1 MPYKILTLA
10 INFSSFT
17 VSLEQDKVYMKKGL
31 AFTAGVLSLCA
42 LCADDDSYWTSDISG
57 NASLGFQTEYAYR
70 GRQNGKM
77 TIVPELWIGYNAT
90 DEFQI
95 YAGLDGVLNMKKKF
109 GIKYNDAGAR
119 IPDALRDDWRYFS
132 RISPYI
138 GVEYKF
144 NDMFALD
151 VGYQHS
157 FYTKKLSKEY
167 KNIWKDF
174 YGKEPKRDTNEI
186 YVGALIDYA
195 INDSIKL
202 DPSLY
207 ATYGFENKEINV
219 EGRVSCNFDLSDK
232 LAPGVGINVGAKFGF
247 DHAKK
252 FWKTKIRR
260 YDIIPNVLVID
271 LGKKSYW
278 YYGANA
284 DLVYSFN
291 EKVRAKAGVEYV
303 GNSAKKKSWVN
314 LLGDAHKNMVW
325 FNAGLD
331 CAF

>member
-1 MPYKILTLA
+1 
-10 INFSSFT
+10 
-17 VSLEQDKVYMKKGL
+17 MKKGL
-31 AFTAGVLSLCA
+31 AIAAGVLSLCA
-42 LCADDDSYWTSDISG
+42 LCADDDSDWTSDISG
-57 NASLGFQTEYAYR
+57 NASIDFQTEYAYR

-77 TIVPELWIGYNAT
+77 AIVPELWIGYNAT

-95 YAGLDGVLNMKKKF
+95 YAGLDGVFNMKKKTAF
-109 GIKYNDAGAR
+109 DIGH
-119 IPDALRDDWRYFS
+119 DDILVATWKHFNRV
-132 RISPYI
+132 SPYV

-144 NDMFALD
+144 NDMVALD
-151 VGYQHS
+151 AGYQHS
-157 FYTKKLSKEY
+157 FYTKKLSRDLKEDWEY
-167 KNIWKDF
+167 IFD
-174 YGKEPKRDTNEI
+174 GQRPKRDTNEI

-207 ATYGFENKEINV
+207 VTYGFENKEINV

-232 LAPGVGINVGAKFGF
+232 VAPGVGIDVGAKLGF

-252 FWKTKIRR
+252 FWKTKIGY
-260 YDIIPNVLVID
+260 YDYLGESF
-271 LGKKSYW
+271 GKKSYW
-278 YYGANA
+278 YYGANV

-291 EKVRAKAGVEYV
+291 EKIRARAGVEYV
-303 GNSAKKKSWVN
+303 GNSAKKSSWVN
-314 LLGDAHKNMVW
+314 LFGDAHKNMAW

>member
-1 MPYKILTLA
+1 
-10 INFSSFT
+10 
-17 VSLEQDKVYMKKGL
+17 MKKGL
-31 AFTAGVLSLCA
+31 AIAAGVLSLCA
-42 LCADDDSYWTSDISG
+42 LCADDDSDWAADISG
-57 NASLGFQTEYAYR
+57 NASIDFQTEYAYR

-77 TIVPELWIGYNAT
+77 AIVPELWIGYNAT

-95 YAGLDGVLNMKKKF
+95 YAGLDGVFNMKKKTAF
-109 GIKYNDAGAR
+109 DIEH
-119 IPDALRDDWRYFS
+119 DDVLVATWKHFNRV
-132 RISPYI
+132 SPYV

-144 NDMFALD
+144 NDMVALD
-151 VGYQHS
+151 AGYQHS
-157 FYTKKLSKEY
+157 FYTKKLSRDF
-167 KNIWKDF
+167 KDDWEAF
-174 YGKEPKRDTNEI
+174 FDGQRPKRDTNEI

-207 ATYGFENKEINV
+207 VTYGFENKEINV

-232 LAPGVGINVGAKFGF
+232 VAPGVGIDVGAKLGF

-252 FWKTKIRR
+252 FWKTKIKS
-260 YDIIPNVLVID
+260 YDIENF
-271 LGKKSYW
+271 GKKSYW

-291 EKVRAKAGVEYV
+291 EKIRVKAGVEYV
-303 GNSAKKKSWVN
+303 GNSAKKSSWVN
-314 LLGDAHKNMVW
+314 LFGDAHKNMVW

>member
-1 MPYKILTLA
+1 
-10 INFSSFT
+10 
-17 VSLEQDKVYMKKGL
+17 MKKGL
-31 AFTAGVLSLCA
+31 AIAAGE
-42 LCADDDSYWTSDISG
+42 
-57 NASLGFQTEYAYR
+57 TEYAYR

-77 TIVPELWIGYNAT
+77 AIVPELWIGYNAT

-95 YAGLDGVLNMKKKF
+95 YAGLDGVFNMKKKTAVDIGHDNAIVATWKHF
-109 GIKYNDAGAR
+109 NR
-119 IPDALRDDWRYFS
+119 V
-132 RISPYI
+132 SPYV

-144 NDMFALD
+144 NDMMALD
-151 VGYQHS
+151 AGYQHS
-157 FYTKKLSKEY
+157 FYTKKLSRGVKED
-167 KNIWKDF
+167 WKKAF
-174 YGKEPKRDTNEI
+174 GGQSLKRDTNEI

-207 ATYGFENKEINV
+207 VTYGFENKEINV
-219 EGRVSCNFDLSDK
+219 EGRASCNFDLSDK
-232 LAPGVGINVGAKFGF
+232 VAPGVGIDVGAKLGF

-252 FWKTKIRR
+252 FCKTKIKS
-260 YDIIPNVLVID
+260 YEIGNF
-271 LGKKSYW
+271 GKKSYW

-291 EKVRAKAGVEYV
+291 EKIRARAGVEYV

-314 LLGDAHKNMVW
+314 LYGDAHKNMVW

>member
-1 MPYKILTLA
+1 
-10 INFSSFT
+10 
-17 VSLEQDKVYMKKGL
+17 MKKGL
-31 AFTAGVLSLCA
+31 AIAAGVLSLCA
-42 LCADDDSYWTSDISG
+42 LCADDDSDWTSDISG
-57 NASLGFQTEYAYR
+57 NASIDFQTEYAYR

-77 TIVPELWIGYNAT
+77 AIVPELWIGYNAT

-95 YAGLDGVLNMKKKF
+95 YAGLDGVFNMKKKF
-109 GIKYNDAGAR
+109 GLKYDVNGDR
-119 IPDALRDDWRYFS
+119 ITDDLRDDWRYFN
-132 RISPYI
+132 RISPYV

-151 VGYQHS
+151 AGYQHS
-157 FYTKKLSKEY
+157 FYTKKINEMYRNTY
-167 KNIWKDF
+167 KDI

-207 ATYGFENKEINV
+207 VTYGFENKEINV

-232 LAPGVGINVGAKFGF
+232 VAPGVGIDVGAKLGF

-252 FWKTKIRR
+252 VWKIKIRR
-260 YDIIPNVLVID
+260 YDTRFGIVDP
-271 LGKKSYW
+271 GKKSYW

-291 EKVRAKAGVEYV
+291 EKIRAKAGIEYV
-303 GNSAKKKSWVN
+303 GNSAKKSSWVN
-314 LLGDAHKNMVW
+314 TFCGITHKNMVW

>member
-1 MPYKILTLA
+1 
-10 INFSSFT
+10 
-17 VSLEQDKVYMKKGL
+17 MKKGL
-31 AFTAGVLSLCA
+31 AIAAGVLSLCA
-42 LCADDDSYWTSDISG
+42 LCADDDSDWAADISG
-57 NASLGFQTEYAYR
+57 NASIDFQTEYAYR

-77 TIVPELWIGYNAT
+77 AIVPELWIGYNAT

-95 YAGLDGVLNMKKKF
+95 YAGLDGVFNMKKKTAF
-109 GIKYNDAGAR
+109 DIGH
-119 IPDALRDDWRYFS
+119 DDVLVATWKHFNRV
-132 RISPYI
+132 SPYV

-144 NDMFALD
+144 NDMVALD
-151 VGYQHS
+151 AGYQHS
-157 FYTKKLSKEY
+157 FYTKKLSRDVKDD
-167 KNIWKDF
+167 WKDSF
-174 YGKEPKRDTNEI
+174 GKEPKRDTNEI

-207 ATYGFENKEINV
+207 VTYGFENKEINV
-219 EGRVSCNFDLSDK
+219 EGRASCNFDLSDK
-232 LAPGVGINVGAKFGF
+232 VAPGVGIDVGAKLGF

-252 FWKTKIRR
+252 FWKTKIGY
-260 YDIIPNVLVID
+260 YDD
-271 LGKKSYW
+271 LDESFGKKSYW

-291 EKVRAKAGVEYV
+291 EKIRVKAGVEYV

-314 LLGDAHKNMVW
+314 LFGDAHKNMVW

>member
-1 MPYKILTLA
+1 
-10 INFSSFT
+10 
-17 VSLEQDKVYMKKGL
+17 MKKGL
-31 AFTAGVLSLCA
+31 AIAAGVLSLCA
-42 LCADDDSYWTSDISG
+42 LCADDDSDWAADISG
-57 NASLGFQTEYAYR
+57 NASIDFQTEYAYR

-77 TIVPELWIGYNAT
+77 VIVPELWIGYNAT

-95 YAGLDGVLNMKKKF
+95 YAGLDGVFNMKKKVVLNTLDQDLLAWKHF
-109 GIKYNDAGAR
+109 NR
-119 IPDALRDDWRYFS
+119 V
-132 RISPYI
+132 SPYV

-144 NDMFALD
+144 NDMMALD
-151 VGYQHS
+151 AGYQHS
-157 FYTKKLSKEY
+157 FYTKKLSS
-167 KNIWKDF
+167 NVKDGF
-174 YGKEPKRDTNEI
+174 ESIFDGQKTKRDTNEI

-207 ATYGFENKEINV
+207 VTYGFENKEINV
-219 EGRVSCNFDLSDK
+219 EGRASCNFDLSDK
-232 LAPGVGINVGAKFGF
+232 VAPGVGIDVGAKLGF

-260 YDIIPNVLVID
+260 YDTRFGIVD
-271 LGKKSYW
+271 FGKKSYW

-291 EKVRAKAGVEYV
+291 EKIRVKAGVEYV

-314 LLGDAHKNMVW
+314 LFGAAHKNMVW

>member
-1 MPYKILTLA
+1 MP
-10 INFSSFT
+10 
-17 VSLEQDKVYMKKGL
+17 
-31 AFTAGVLSLCA
+31 
-42 LCADDDSYWTSDISG
+42 
-57 NASLGFQTEYAYR
+57 
-70 GRQNGKM
+70 
-77 TIVPELWIGYNAT
+77 
-90 DEFQI
+90 
-95 YAGLDGVLNMKKKF
+95 KKF

>member
-1 MPYKILTLA
+1 
-10 INFSSFT
+10 
-17 VSLEQDKVYMKKGL
+17 MKKGL
-31 AFTAGVLSLCA
+31 AIAAGVLSLCA
-42 LCADDDSYWTSDISG
+42 LCADDDSDWAADISG
-57 NASLGFQTEYAYR
+57 NASIDFQTEYAYR

-77 TIVPELWIGYNAT
+77 AIVPELWIGYNAT

-95 YAGLDGVLNMKKKF
+95 YAGLDGVFNMKKKF
-109 GIKYNDAGAR
+109 GDKYDLNGVR
-119 IPDALRDDWRYFS
+119 IPDNLRSDWRYFN
-132 RISPYI
+132 RISPYV

-151 VGYQHS
+151 AGYQHS
-157 FYTKKLSKEY
+157 FYTKKFNKEY
-167 KNIWKDF
+167 RNGHKLLFGN
-174 YGKEPKRDTNEI
+174 EPKRDTNEI
-186 YVGALIDYA
+186 YVGALMDYA

-207 ATYGFENKEINV
+207 VTYGFENKEINV
-219 EGRVSCNFDLSDK
+219 EGRVSCDFDLSDK
-232 LAPGVGINVGAKFGF
+232 VAPGVGIDVGAKLGF

-260 YDIIPNVLVID
+260 YERVADFLD
-271 LGKKSYW
+271 FGKKSYW

-291 EKVRAKAGVEYV
+291 EKIRARAGVEYV

-314 LLGDAHKNMVW
+314 LFGNAHKNMVW

>member
-1 MPYKILTLA
+1 
-10 INFSSFT
+10 
-17 VSLEQDKVYMKKGL
+17 MKKGL
-31 AFTAGVLSLCA
+31 AIAAGVLSLCA
-42 LCADDDSYWTSDISG
+42 LCADDDSDWAADISG
-57 NASLGFQTEYAYR
+57 NASIDFQTEYAYR

-77 TIVPELWIGYNAT
+77 AIVPELWIGYNAT

-95 YAGLDGVLNMKKKF
+95 YAGVDGVFNMKKKTIF
-109 GIKYNDAGAR
+109 EIAGED
-119 IPDALRDDWRYFS
+119 ILTWKHFN
-132 RISPYI
+132 RISPYA

-144 NDMFALD
+144 NDMIALD
-151 VGYQHS
+151 AGYQHS
-157 FYTKKLSKEY
+157 FYTKKLSKNAKE
-167 KNIWKDF
+167 IWKAAFD
-174 YGKEPKRDTNEI
+174 GQKAKRDTNEI

-207 ATYGFENKEINV
+207 VTYGFENKEINV

-232 LAPGVGINVGAKFGF
+232 VAPGVGIDVGAKLGF

-252 FWKTKIRR
+252 FWKTKIGEYHEMR
-260 YDIIPNVLVID
+260 DID
-271 LGKKSYW
+271 SGKKRYW

-291 EKVRAKAGVEYV
+291 EKIRAKAGVEYV
-303 GNSAKKKSWVN
+303 GNSAKKDSWVN
-314 LLGDAHKNMVW
+314 LLGEAHKNMVW

>member
-1 MPYKILTLA
+1 
-10 INFSSFT
+10 
-17 VSLEQDKVYMKKGL
+17 MKKGL
-31 AFTAGVLSLCA
+31 AIAAGVLSLCA
-42 LCADDDSYWTSDISG
+42 LCADDDSDWTSDISG
-57 NASLGFQTEYAYR
+57 NASIDFQTEYAYR

-77 TIVPELWIGYNAT
+77 AIVPELWIGYNAT

-95 YAGLDGVLNMKKKF
+95 YAGLDGVFNMKKKF
-109 GIKYNDAGAR
+109 GPKYINGVHL
-119 IPDALRDDWRYFS
+119 PDDWEGDWRYFN
-132 RISPYI
+132 RISPYV

-157 FYTKKLSKEY
+157 FYTKKLSEVY
-167 KNIWKDF
+167 KNTWKVS
-174 YGKEPKRDTNEI
+174 YEKEPKRDTNEI

-207 ATYGFENKEINV
+207 VTYGFENKEINV

-232 LAPGVGINVGAKFGF
+232 VAPGVGINVGAKFGF

-252 FWKTKIRR
+252 IGIGY
-260 YDIIPNVLVID
+260 YDNLGGSF
-271 LGKKSYW
+271 GKKSYW

-291 EKVRAKAGVEYV
+291 EKIRAKAGIEYV
-303 GNSAKKKSWVN
+303 GNSAKKDSWVN
-314 LLGDAHKNMVW
+314 LFGDAHKNMVW

>member
-1 MPYKILTLA
+1 MTLA
-10 INFSSFT
+10 INFSPFT
-17 VSLEQDKVYMKKGL
+17 ASLGQDKVYMKKGL

-70 GRQNGKM
+70 GRHNGKM
-77 TIVPELWIGYNAT
+77 AIVPELWIGYNAT

-95 YAGLDGVLNMKKKF
+95 YAGLDGVFNMKKKF
-109 GIKYNDAGAR
+109 GIKYYDTGAR
-119 IPDALRDDWRYFS
+119 IPDDLRSDWRYFN
-132 RISPYI
+132 RISPYV

-151 VGYQHS
+151 AGYQHN
-157 FYTKKLSKEY
+157 FYTKKINKVYRDLY
-167 KNIWKDF
+167 KDL
-174 YGKEPKRDTNEI
+174 YGNEPKRDTNEI
-186 YVGALIDYA
+186 YVGALMDYA

-207 ATYGFENKEINV
+207 VTYGFENKEINV

-232 LAPGVGINVGAKFGF
+232 LAPGVGIDVGAKLGF

-252 FWKTKIRR
+252 FWKTKIGY
-260 YDIIPNVLVID
+260 YDDID
-271 LGKKSYW
+271 GSFGKKSYW

-291 EKVRAKAGVEYV
+291 EKIRVKAGVEYV
-303 GNSAKKKSWVN
+303 GNSAKKSSWVN
-314 LLGDAHKNMVW
+314 LFGDAHKNMVW

>member
-1 MPYKILTLA
+1 
-10 INFSSFT
+10 
-17 VSLEQDKVYMKKGL
+17 MKKGL
-31 AFTAGVLSLCA
+31 AIAAGVLSLCA
-42 LCADDDSYWTSDISG
+42 LCADDDSDWAADISG
-57 NASLGFQTEYAYR
+57 NASIDFQTEYAYR

-77 TIVPELWIGYNAT
+77 AIVPELWIGYNAT

-95 YAGLDGVLNMKKKF
+95 YAGLDGVFNMKKKF
-109 GIKYNDAGAR
+109 GKKYDFTGVR
-119 IPDALRDDWRYFS
+119 IPDNLRDDWRHFN
-132 RISPYI
+132 RISPYV

-151 VGYQHS
+151 AGYQHS
-157 FYTKKLSKEY
+157 FYTKKLSKGY
-167 KNIWKDF
+167 KKVWKDAF
-174 YGKEPKRDTNEI
+174 GKEPKRDTNEI

-207 ATYGFENKEINV
+207 VTYGFENKEINV
-219 EGRVSCNFDLSDK
+219 EGRASCNFDLSDK
-232 LAPGVGINVGAKFGF
+232 VAPGVGIDVGAKLGF

-252 FWKTKIRR
+252 FWKTKIKS
-260 YDIIPNVLVID
+260 YEIENF
-271 LGKKSYW
+271 GKKSYW

-291 EKVRAKAGVEYV
+291 EKIRARAGVEYV

-314 LLGDAHKNMVW
+314 LFGNAHKNMVW

>member
-1 MPYKILTLA
+1 
-10 INFSSFT
+10 
-17 VSLEQDKVYMKKGL
+17 MKKGL
-31 AFTAGVLSLCA
+31 AIAAGVLSLCA
-42 LCADDDSYWTSDISG
+42 LCADDDSDWASDTSG
-57 NASLGFQTEYAYR
+57 GASLDFQTEYAYR

-77 TIVPELWIGYNAT
+77 AIVPELWIGYNAT

-95 YAGLDGVLNMKKKF
+95 YAGLDGVFNMKKKIISEIA
-109 GIKYNDAGAR
+109 GEDILTWKYFNR
-119 IPDALRDDWRYFS
+119 IC
-132 RISPYI
+132 PYA

-144 NDMFALD
+144 NDMVALD
-151 VGYQHS
+151 AGYQHS
-157 FYTKKLSKEY
+157 FYTKKLSRDLKEG
-167 KNIWKDF
+167 WGDAF
-174 YGKEPKRDTNEI
+174 DDQRPKRDTNEI

-195 INDSIKL
+195 IIDSIKL

-207 ATYGFENKEINV
+207 VTYGFENKEINV

-232 LAPGVGINVGAKFGF
+232 VAPGVGIDVGAKLGF

-252 FWKTKIRR
+252 FWKTKIGE
-260 YDIIPNVLVID
+260 YHEMEDID
-271 LGKKSYW
+271 FGKKRYW

-291 EKVRAKAGVEYV
+291 EKIRARAGVEYV

-314 LLGDAHKNMVW
+314 SFGNTHKNMVW

>member
-1 MPYKILTLA
+1 
-10 INFSSFT
+10 
-17 VSLEQDKVYMKKGL
+17 
-31 AFTAGVLSLCA
+31 LCA
-42 LCADDDSYWTSDISG
+42 LCADDDSDWAADISG
-57 NASLGFQTEYAYR
+57 NASIDFQTEYAYR

-77 TIVPELWIGYNAT
+77 AIVPELWIGYNAT

-95 YAGLDGVLNMKKKF
+95 YAGLDGVFNMKKKF
-109 GIKYNDAGAR
+109 GPKYDRNGVR
-119 IPDALRDDWRYFS
+119 IPDNLRSDWRCFN
-132 RISPYI
+132 RISPYV
-138 GVEYKF
+138 GVEYKL

-151 VGYQHS
+151 TGYQHS
-157 FYTKKLSKEY
+157 FYTKKLSRDLKE
-167 KNIWKDF
+167 NWENAFDDQR
-174 YGKEPKRDTNEI
+174 PKRDTNEI

-207 ATYGFENKEINV
+207 VTYGFENKEINV

-232 LAPGVGINVGAKFGF
+232 VAPGVGIDVGAKLGF

-252 FWKTKIRR
+252 FWKTKIGK
-260 YDIIPNVLVID
+260 YHETEDID
-271 LGKKSYW
+271 FGKKRYW

-284 DLVYSFN
+284 DLVYSF
-291 EKVRAKAGVEYV
+291 EKIRVKAGVEYV
-303 GNSAKKKSWVN
+303 GNSAKKDSWVN
-314 LLGDAHKNMVW
+314 LSGGAHKNMVW